1 MSMAKVHYR
10 HVIVRAVT
18 GGRPALV
25 FNVID
30 GTALDRICDR
40 LVDDERAFEILRAKG
55 YGKPGMLLHEV
66 AALVPPA
73 P

>member
-1 MSMAKVHYR
+1 MSMAATHYR
-10 HVIVRAVT
+10 HLIVRAVT
-18 GGRPALV
+18 GNRPALV
-25 FNVID
+25 FRVTD
-30 GTALDRICDR
+30 GAALDRICDR
-40 LVDDERAFEILRAKG
+40 LVDDECAFEILRAKG

>member
-1 MSMAKVHYR
+1 MNMPKQIYR

-30 GTALDRICDR
+30 GIALDRICER
-40 LVDDERAFEILRAKG
+40 LVESDRAAAILRAKG
-55 YGKPGMLLHEV
+55 YGQAFLSLDEV
-66 AALVPPA
+66 AALVPDKI
-73 P
+73 

>member
-1 MSMAKVHYR
+1 MSMAAVHYR
-10 HVIVRAVT
+10 HLMVRAVT

-25 FNVID
+25 YNATDGAAID
-30 GTALDRICDR
+30 RLCER
-40 LVDDERAFEILRAKG
+40 LVDAERAFEILQAKG
-55 YGKPGMLLHEV
+55 YGKPGLLLHEV